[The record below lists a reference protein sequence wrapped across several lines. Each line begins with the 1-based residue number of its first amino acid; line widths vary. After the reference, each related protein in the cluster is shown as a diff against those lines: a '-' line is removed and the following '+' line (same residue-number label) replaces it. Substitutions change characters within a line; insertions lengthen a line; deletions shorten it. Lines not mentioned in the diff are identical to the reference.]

1 MQNYIKIFQEESKYL
16 LNSYKDKDLN
26 AIERCQK
33 VFGNRT
39 DLSLM
44 NMQHVI
50 AKEYGFNQWNDLRSA
65 SNSEQ
70 AQALT
75 IRKGEN
81 FTSPLTRWF
90 NQNTIIPEAEDGHS
104 KLRTEDKTID
114 WENFTLARPF
124 DSIDLS
130 FMDVSGKNLSK
141 LNLLDASF
149 TDATIWPKNKEFLPK
164 GINPEKFLEERKDS
178 GLGIKALHKAGIKGK
193 GRNIVLISEAGLGDH
208 IEYHHNLMDYI
219 EISDE
224 KPMGG
229 FRGNTDASGLV
240 GKTCGLAPEAHLYVI
255 SVGRCGR
262 SFLKYAQAIQKACE
276 IHQNLIKNHQNGID
290 VIVMRTGINVSV
302 FEQYEGYQESL
313 TAIKEAEDLGI
324 FVLTGEN
331 EHFGYKSVGTFCT
344 MEGNIENPKDY
355 DILPMWA
362 HLKANP
368 ELCKRSK
375 LIFFPS
381 QWTVAGE
388 DKMNR
393 YVFRKVDPFM
403 NTYIAGLYVLAKSVK
418 ETLTPQEFFQTCYET
433 GSEGSFVGN
442 FVNSEHLINSLK
454 KRSNK

>member
-26 AIERCQK
+26 AVERCQK

-75 IRKGEN
+75 IKKGGN
-81 FTSPLTRWF
+81 FTSPLTKWF

-240 GKTCGLAPEAHLYVI
+240 GKTCGLAPEAYLYVI

-290 VIVMRTGINVSV
+290 VIERLWRAIQKIFKINI
-302 FEQYEGYQESL
+302 QYWRNYSRFNNSKCLKCKYVALCGGGCVASAFFRHKRL
-313 TAIKEAEDLGI
+313 
-324 FVLTGEN
+324 
-331 EHFGYKSVGTFCT
+331 
-344 MEGNIENPKDY
+344 GNIDEHCCRWIKYIMSNNFDPKNY
-355 DILPMWA
+355 LV
-362 HLKANP
+362 K
-368 ELCKRSK
+368 
-375 LIFFPS
+375 
-381 QWTVAGE
+381 GE
-388 DKMNR
+388 
-393 YVFRKVDPFM
+393 
-403 NTYIAGLYVLAKSVK
+403 
-418 ETLTPQEFFQTCYET
+418 QC
-433 GSEGSFVGN
+433 
-442 FVNSEHLINSLK
+442 
-454 KRSNK
+454 